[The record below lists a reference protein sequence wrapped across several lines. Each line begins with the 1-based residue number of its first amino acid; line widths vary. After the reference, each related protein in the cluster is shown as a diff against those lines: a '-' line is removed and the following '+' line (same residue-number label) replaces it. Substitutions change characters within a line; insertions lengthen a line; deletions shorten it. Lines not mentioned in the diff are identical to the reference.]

1 MDTYLLLQII
11 VRLDSYML
19 FEDVITGRH
28 KGFHVETVY
37 KEIRTDLS
45 SNHNGSL

>member
-19 FEDVITGRH
+19 LEDAITGRH
-28 KGFHVETVY
+28 KGFHVGTVY
-37 KEIRTDLS
+37 KEIRTNLS